1 MCGKAV
7 EKITHIVSECTRLA
21 QKEYKRRH
29 DWIGSCIHWEI
40 CGAKGIPLAT
50 KWQEHQPEGVMQNET
65 CKVIWD
71 FTIQA
76 DHVLTTKG
84 PDLIVDNER
93 NEFQITDFAVPYD
106 TKKYVKR
113 TEESGI

>member
-1 MCGKAV
+1 MPSKGRLTNLIRKRNVGCKAV
-7 EKITHIVSECTRLA
+7 EKITHIVRECTRLA

-71 FTIQA
+71 FTI
-76 DHVLTTKG
+76 
-84 PDLIVDNER
+84 
-93 NEFQITDFAVPYD
+93 
-106 TKKYVKR
+106 
-113 TEESGI
+113 